1 MIIFRRRI
9 YLFCVDVIRSY
20 VHAKS
25 TFKLE

>member
-1 MIIFRRRI
+1 MIIFQRRI

-25 TFKLE
+25 AFELE